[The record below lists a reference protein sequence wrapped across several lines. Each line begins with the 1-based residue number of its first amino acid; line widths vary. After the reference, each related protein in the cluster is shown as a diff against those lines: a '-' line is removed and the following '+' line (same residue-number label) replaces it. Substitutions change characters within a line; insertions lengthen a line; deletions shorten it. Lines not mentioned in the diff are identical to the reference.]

1 MLGLSFLSPLFL
13 VGALAAGI
21 PIVLHL
27 FNRRA
32 DPVVDFSATRY
43 LQQEPVEQSSRR
55 RVKELILLAL
65 RVAALVLLAVAFARP
80 YLSSSAVALSAP
92 ATVVLLDTS
101 LSLSAPG
108 QFERA
113 RALAQEQ
120 LRTAPPTH
128 LVALIAFNDDAEVVS
143 ALGADRRVALEA
155 LARLAPGY
163 GATRYGTAM
172 SRGAEVIGSR
182 PGRLVVVSDLQR
194 SGWTE
199 SNTVGVPEGIAV
211 EVEDAGGPS
220 GNVAVTALRSEADE
234 AVAVVENFSRA
245 AISTRVVLTVNRR
258 DIGTVPVSVER
269 GGTAEARLP
278 LAGATSGTLTAS
290 VDDAQGYAGDNVR
303 YMALGAASR
312 PSVVAITT
320 SGRAQESYYLEH
332 ALGVSEGTGGFQFRA
347 MSVSTFS
354 NLASDA
360 LETVDVIA
368 ILGTRGLERQGR
380 ERLARYVRS
389 GGGILL
395 AAGPDVEPDIIKD
408 ALRDLFGSSWSPRSG
423 TPLRLAPDDGRHP
436 IFRIF
441 GGTGALGNVAF
452 ERTVMLTVTDTA
464 SVVARYSDGSPAL
477 VEERNGMGRMLVF
490 ASDLNH
496 QWNDFPVQPAFVP
509 FVHELFRYLALARA
523 ARTEY
528 FVGEV
533 PGASG
538 AMPGVVDLQSATG
551 NRPSRTVSVN
561 VDPRESNP
569 DRMTA
574 DAFQHAIARVDVPAV
589 VQSEAETR
597 EHEDTQRLWQYGLI
611 LMAIGLVA
619 EGLLGRRLV

>member
-1 MLGLSFLSPLFL
+1 
-13 VGALAAGI
+13 
-21 PIVLHL
+21 
-27 FNRRA
+27 
-32 DPVVDFSATRY
+32 
-43 LQQEPVEQSSRR
+43 VEQSSRR

-395 AAGPDVEPDIIKD
+395 AAGPDVEPDIIM
-408 ALRDLFGSSWSPRSG
+408 
-423 TPLRLAPDDGRHP
+423 APDDGRHP